1 MRRLILVAVVL
12 TLTLA
17 PAGCK
22 RKRKQQTTADETVL
36 GLATVLNTA
45 DPRVAPQLVRGFH
58 PVEGNAWRWTAG
70 QFAALLK
77 PPAGG
82 ETKGATLVFRF
93 TIPDVVIQ
101 RLKPLTLTAS
111 VGGAALSPQTYST
124 PGQQIYSRD
133 VPAAALKGDSVLVEF
148 TLDKHLPPQGLD
160 QRELG
165 VIASMIGFEAKP

>member
-1 MRRLILVAVVL
+1 MRRLILGIVLLVAVF
-12 TLTLA
+12 A

-22 RKRKQQTTADETVL
+22 RKRRPQANVDEAVM

-45 DPRVAPQLVRGFH
+45 DPRAAPQLVRGFH

-77 PPAGG
+77 PPAGA

-93 TIPDVVIQ
+93 AIPDVVIQ
-101 RLKPLTLTAS
+101 QLRPLTLAVS
-111 VGGAALSPQTYST
+111 VGGSALSPETYTTS
-124 PGQQIYSRD
+124 GQQTYSRD

-148 TLDKHLPPQGLD
+148 SLDKHLPPQGLD